1 MTMETKA
8 NYLLIGAVT
17 VIGAALILLF
27 AMWMSTGDLRRG
39 FNEYDVIFD
48 DPVRGLTEGGE
59 VRFNGIKVGE
69 VMALRIDP
77 DNTNRVIARIRVS
90 SDVPVKSDS
99 EAQLEPIGLTGVTL
113 IQLSAGS
120 PTAEVLRPTVFGE
133 PARITGRGS
142 QIDILVARS
151 EDIALRASE
160 AMAAVR
166 DLLTNENIARVTRI
180 IENLETVSNQLASQR
195 SVITRSGEAAGA
207 MTNAATE
214 IAALARQTQRDLAEL
229 DQTMTEINEAAAVAS
244 GETLPELTRAAEEIR
259 RAAAG
264 ISRVANN
271 LEENPSVLTPRSPR
285 PTVELRP

>member
-1 MTMETKA
+1 METKA
-8 NYLLIGAVT
+8 HYVM
-17 VIGAALILLF
+17 IGAATVVGAILIMLF

-39 FNEYDVIFD
+39 FNQYDVIFD

-69 VMALRIDP
+69 VDSLRIDP

-90 SDVPVKSDS
+90 ADVPVKTDT
-99 EAQLEPIGLTGVTL
+99 EGQLEPIGLTGVTL
-113 IQLSAGS
+113 IQLSPGGAESELLRGDMFGGS
-120 PTAEVLRPTVFGE
+120 VP
-133 PARITGRGS
+133 RIVGRGS
-142 QIDILVARS
+142 QVDELLARS

-166 DLLTNENIARVTRI
+166 DLLTDENIARVTRI
-180 IENLETVSNQLASQR
+180 VENLETVSNQLADQR
-195 SVITRSGEAAGA
+195 GVVTQSGVAAA
-207 MTNAATE
+207 E
-214 IAALARQTQRDLAEL
+214 IATLARQMQSDLAEL
-229 DQTMTEINEAAAVAS
+229 DQVLSQVNDAAGVAA
-244 GETLPELTRAAEEIR
+244 GETLPELALAAEEIR

-271 LEENPSVLTPRSPR
+271 IEENPSVLTPRSPR